1 MATPDTDISQL
12 SDSQQAA
19 LQQLLAV
26 TGQEV
31 DQALPLLHRSQW
43 SVEIAIAKFFD
54 GEDDSFTAAG
64 LAAQNVPPPRA
75 SRQENLQ
82 YSLLAESSNR
92 SRVQNVDSAPRIV
105 PQPEDQVIRRP
116 NIIFALLFTP
126 FNVLYKIFSLG
137 YRAFAFLFPFL
148 PRFTPTGA
156 SNTMGRRSL
165 KPRDA
170 ATRAK
175 REFEEEYG
183 SNNLPFF
190 DGGYAQALDLAKK
203 DLKFLIVHLMS
214 PEHDDTSDFV
224 RQTLLSEEVTTFL
237 GDPTNNII
245 FWVGDVRDSEAYQV
259 SSALRCT
266 KFPFTA
272 LITHTPDQGA
282 ASMSV
287 IARISGQETPGA
299 FVAKLQSAIGQHS
312 EKLAAVRAQRSAQNF
327 ERTLREEQDS
337 AYEQSLAQDRE
348 RARQRREAEAAA
360 AAEEKRRKEEEEA
373 AAKVAE
379 DRKHWKEWRV
389 QTIRPEPEPG
399 ANVVRVALRLPEG
412 ERITRRFDADSEIE
426 ELYAFVECL
435 GLLEDGKE
443 YNRQKPEG
451 YEHKYDFRLVQ
462 SIPRVVYE
470 IGEGGTI
477 GARIGKSANL
487 IVEPIDEEED
497 DDEQE

>member
-12 SDSQQAA
+12 SETQQAA

-31 DQALPLLHRSQW
+31 DQAVPLLQRSQW

-54 GEDDSFTAAG
+54 GEDDSLTAAG

-82 YSLLAESSNR
+82 YSLLNESSNR
-92 SRVQNVDSAPRIV
+92 SRAQNVDSAPRIV

-116 NIIFALLFTP
+116 NLIFAILFAP
-126 FNVLYKIFSLG
+126 FSVLYKIFSMG

-170 ATRAK
+170 ATRTK

-183 SNNLPFF
+183 PNNIPFF

-224 RQTLLSEEVTTFL
+224 HQTLLSEEVTSFL
-237 GDPTNNII
+237 GDKTNNII
-245 FWVGDVRDSEAYQV
+245 FWMGDVRDSEAYQV

-282 ASMSV
+282 TSMSV
-287 IARISGQETPGA
+287 IARISGQEAPGA
-299 FVAKLQSAIGQHS
+299 FVAKLQSAMGQHS

-348 RARQRREAEAAA
+348 RARQRKEAEAAA

-373 AAKVAE
+373 AAKLAE
-379 DRKHWKEWRV
+379 NRRQWKQWRI
-389 QTIRPEPEPG
+389 QTIQPEPEPG
-399 ANVVRVALRLPEG
+399 TNVVRVALRMPEG
-412 ERITRRFDADSEIE
+412 ARITRRFEANSGIE
-426 ELYAFVECL
+426 ELYAFVECHD
-435 GLLEDGKE
+435 LLETGKE

-451 YEHKYDFRLVQ
+451 YEHKYNFRLVQ
-462 SIPRVVYE
+462 SIPREVYE
-470 IGEGGTI
+470 IEGGGTI
-477 GARIGKSANL
+477 GERVGKSANL
-487 IVEPIDEEED
+487 IVESIDDDDED
-497 DDEQE
+497 DDNE

>member
-12 SDSQQAA
+12 SETQQAA

-31 DQALPLLHRSQW
+31 DQAVPLLQRSQW

-54 GEDDSFTAAG
+54 GEDDSLTTAG

-75 SRQENLQ
+75 PRQENLQ
-82 YSLLAESSNR
+82 YSLLNESSNR
-92 SRVQNVDSAPRIV
+92 SRAQNVDSAPRIV

-116 NIIFALLFTP
+116 NLIFAILFAP
-126 FNVLYKIFSLG
+126 FSVLYRIFSMG

-170 ATRAK
+170 ATRTK

-183 SNNLPFF
+183 PNNIPFF

-224 RQTLLSEEVTTFL
+224 HQTLLSEEVTSFL
-237 GDPTNNII
+237 GDKTNNII
-245 FWVGDVRDSEAYQV
+245 FWMGDVRDSEAYQV

-282 ASMSV
+282 TSMSV
-287 IARISGQETPGA
+287 IARISGQEAPGA
-299 FVAKLQSAIGQHS
+299 FVAKLQSAMGQHS

-348 RARQRREAEAAA
+348 RARQRKEAEAAA

-373 AAKVAE
+373 AAKLAE
-379 DRKHWKEWRV
+379 NREQWKQWRV
-389 QTIRPEPEPG
+389 QSIQPEPEPG
-399 ANVVRVALRLPEG
+399 TSIVRVALRMPEG
-412 ERITRRFDADSEIE
+412 ARVTRRFEANSGIE
-426 ELYAFVECL
+426 ELYAFVECHD
-435 GLLEDGKE
+435 LLESGKE
-443 YNRQKPEG
+443 YNGQKPEG
-451 YEHKYDFRLVQ
+451 YEHKYNFRLVQ
-462 SIPRVVYE
+462 SIPREVYE
-470 IGEGGTI
+470 IEGG
-477 GARIGKSANL
+477 GQSGRELAR
-487 IVEPIDEEED
+487 VRT
-497 DDEQE
+497 

>member
-1 MATPDTDISQL
+1 MATPDTDTSQL

-19 LQQLLAV
+19 LQQIVSV

-31 DQALPLLHRSQW
+31 DQALPLLQRSQW
-43 SVEIAIAKFFD
+43 SVEIAIAKLFD

-64 LAAQNVPPPRA
+64 LAAQNAPPPRA

-126 FNVLYKIFSLG
+126 FNVLYRIFSLG

-156 SNTMGRRSL
+156 SNIMGRRSL

-224 RQTLLSEEVTTFL
+224 HQTLLSEEVTTFL

-360 AAEEKRRKEEEEA
+360 AAEEKRRQEEEEA
-373 AAKVAE
+373 AAKLAE
-379 DRKHWKEWRV
+379 NRKHWKQWRV

-399 ANVVRVALRLPEG
+399 INVVRVALRMPEG
-412 ERITRRFDADSEIE
+412 ERITRRFEADSEIE
-426 ELYAFVECL
+426 ELYAFVECHE
-435 GLLEDGKE
+435 LLEDGKE

-462 SIPRVVYE
+462 SIRELYME
-470 IGEGGTI
+470 L
-477 GARIGKSANL
+477 GK
-487 IVEPIDEEED
+487 EELSGRELAKA
-497 DDEQE
+497 QT